1 MSCGSPYESMI
12 EEIEH
17 TPTLTEVVFPSMSDP
32 GDFLEQIV
40 GRFGSRVGMAALALD
55 PTYIYPRARQV
66 VAEHALEDH
75 HDVVVLVVDSSATA
89 MFSSA
94 FLAGSDDEL
103 RVSPWRPGP
112 FSAPKPGF
120 EDNDG
125 TSHWWRAMAGVLA
138 DFAEA
143 ARADV
148 ERTGARVILVTQD
161 ARPVR
166 GRGTMT
172 SWQTSRDTRVRSIIG
187 NAGRRS
193 CHQRYYVDTG
203 RDGNVCQVVLW
214 KDELEGLVGR
224 FVYLS
229 PRSEPEFRRRH
240 PRNQGVARAT
250 VDLESR
256 DQ

>member
-1 MSCGSPYESMI
+1 
-12 EEIEH
+12 
-17 TPTLTEVVFPSMSDP
+17 
-32 GDFLEQIV
+32 
-40 GRFGSRVGMAALALD
+40 MAALALD